1 MIDLNNYRIDFV
13 CCIDDTI
20 FLDIIDKR
28 NGEVYSFYKNKHQD
42 QNYTFYDNHQM
53 WDIYLCDKKSIFKDK
68 ENNPFDFDVIYVAKP
83 RPINPFEKYSEYQ
96 IKFDSFNKQIF
107 EITLI

>member
-1 MIDLNNYRIDFV
+1 MY
-13 CCIDDTI
+13 
-20 FLDIIDKR
+20 
-28 NGEVYSFYKNKHQD
+28 
-42 QNYTFYDNHQM
+42 
-53 WDIYLCDKKSIFKDK
+53 DIYLCDKKSIFKDK

-96 IKFDSFNKQIF
+96 IKFDSLNKQIF